1 MFEAPTYE
9 LSAILFTGLGVI
21 LLWSKIRVFSM
32 DRKTY
37 NRATRICLFCGV
49 GAAILYESDGE
60 LQWIALAI
68 AGMAALVAS
77 SLYFYCQLRR
87 PAETDSSH
95 PAGQTQ
101 QPALVKKQVSQ
112 R

>member
-1 MFEAPTYE
+1 
-9 LSAILFTGLGVI
+9 
-21 LLWSKIRVFSM
+21 M
-32 DRKTY
+32 DRKIY

-49 GAAILYESDGE
+49 GAAILYDSDGA

-68 AGMAALVAS
+68 AGLAALVAS

-87 PAETDSSH
+87 PGETDSSH
-95 PAGQTQ
+95 PAGGSQ
-101 QPALVKKQVSQ
+101 QPALVEKQASQ

>member
-1 MFEAPTYE
+1 
-9 LSAILFTGLGVI
+9 
-21 LLWSKIRVFSM
+21 M

-60 LQWIALAI
+60 FQWIALAI
-68 AGMAALVAS
+68 AGLAALVAS

-87 PAETDSSH
+87 PAETDSSRR
-95 PAGQTQ
+95 AGGSQ
-101 QPALVKKQVSQ
+101 QSALVEKQASQ